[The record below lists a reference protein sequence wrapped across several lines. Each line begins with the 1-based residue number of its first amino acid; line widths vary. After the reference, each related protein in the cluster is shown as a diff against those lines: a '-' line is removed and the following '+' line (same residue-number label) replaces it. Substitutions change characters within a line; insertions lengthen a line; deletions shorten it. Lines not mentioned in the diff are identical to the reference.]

1 MTEDNAEGACCIQT
15 TTELPPQR
23 IRTREDFF
31 ERDHVAA
38 DRGHQAQTD
47 LPVVGRGCQIVREFF
62 EEGQMGQVQILRIIN
77 DETLDLGTSGSLNQP
92 EASDIPRHT
101 GNHAKDRRESH
112 CQRLFLAPIL
122 WRSDSK

>member
-1 MTEDNAEGACCIQT
+1 MTEYSAEGTHGIQT
-15 TTELPPQR
+15 ATELPPQR

-31 ERDHVAA
+31 ERDHIAA
-38 DRGHQAQTD
+38 DRGHQTQTS
-47 LPVVGRGCQIVREFF
+47 LPVVGRGCQIVGEFF
-62 EEGQMGQVQILRIIN
+62 EEGQMGQVQILSIIN

-92 EASDIPRHT
+92 EASDIPGPT

-122 WRSDSK
+122 WRT